1 LPVTLG
7 VLRFGELQVWHT
19 HHFTLYDDRE
29 GSPLVHVERLEGGSN
44 FRDPEDVAAYAEAFK
59 RLLEAAV
66 VDRAAVELLERVS
79 EEIRGA

>member
-29 GSPLVHVERLEGGSN
+29 GGPLVHVERLEGGSN

>member
-1 LPVTLG
+1 

-19 HHFTLYDDRE
+19 HHFTLYDYRE
-29 GSPLVHVERLEGGSN
+29 GGPLVHVERLEGGSN